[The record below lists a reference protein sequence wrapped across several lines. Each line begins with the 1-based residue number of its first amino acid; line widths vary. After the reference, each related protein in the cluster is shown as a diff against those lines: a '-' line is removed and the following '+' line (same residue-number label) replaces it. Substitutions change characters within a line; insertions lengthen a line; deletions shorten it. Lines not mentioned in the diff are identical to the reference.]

1 MEYIS
6 LTLDAKSEFIRNEN
20 KKAIEDMN
28 SILKKVG
35 FKISFYESPNSDY
48 DFAYFSKTEDFEK
61 IHTRNAGR
69 KRIDHTCFITF
80 GELKKKLKSSKADQ
94 VAKECGVSRSTLFRR
109 IKEAEEKNLADD
121 DFIF

>member
-35 FKISFYESPNSDY
+35 FKISFHESTNSDY
-48 DFAYFSKTEDFEK
+48 DFAYFSKTNDFEK

-80 GELKKKLKSSKADQ
+80 GELKKKLKNSKADK
-94 VAKECGVSRSTLFRR
+94 VAKECGISRSTLFRR

-121 DFIF
+121 DFIL